1 MKAIKLILS
10 VLFLFPTAKGFCQNP
25 IIQNTN
31 ICTTTGSM
39 ASFTV
44 DYPTASTYE
53 WQVKT
58 LNVDWTP
65 ITSSNASSVY
75 SDYDSSTLNIT
86 KSEIL
91 PVTGT
96 LYRVIVYDGSNNLTS
111 NVATLTVD
119 SKPVSKLITGASPV
133 CEGGSKELTYG
144 AASVGDIQWQSST
157 TGNLDEF
164 YDIEGAELI
173 YTATDLQDTTWFR
186 VMNSSSTCSP
196 AYSPAVQVIVNPLP
210 VAGYIDGGYIN
221 VCKSSNST
229 LLTLYDYAGTIE
241 WQKALEVADSPGTPS
256 TFAKIT
262 SATSPEYIATNL
274 TATTYFRAVLSSG
287 VCTSVITNP
296 VVIIVVPK
304 PVSTLISVASP
315 VICAGGSKTL
325 TYGTGSVG
333 EIQWQSST
341 TGLSDEFYDIE
352 GAELIYTATDL
363 QETTWFRVK
372 NTSGEE
378 ESCGYPDSYSPAVK
392 VVVDPLAVAGNI
404 DRQGDDIRVCI
415 SSNSTK
421 LILYNY
427 EGAIQWQKALDVEGS
442 PGTPGKFENI
452 TLANREFY
460 TASLSQVESAKLKEP
475 TTYYYRALV
484 SSGVCPSVTT
494 FDSDNKITLY
504 NQVVAIIVD
513 PKPVSKSI
521 SGATPACIGGS
532 KVLVYGIGS
541 VGDIQWQSSP
551 TGNLDEFYDI
561 DGNTELIYT
570 ANDLQE
576 TTWFRVMNTSGEA
589 CDPASSY
596 SPPVQ
601 VVVDTSNAGK
611 IEGGNSIVSKKSD
624 ETELTLKDYTGAI
637 QWQKAASLTDEFTNI
652 PLSTSSTY
660 ITTGLTETTYFRT
673 LVSNGDCSAVASDP
687 VVVNVDSEFKALAF
701 PNPFDSEFNI
711 NLTPQSTDPIELK
724 IYDMLGRQIENHYVK
739 PSEINSIRMGTT
751 YPPGFFTVLIKQGQQ
766 EVNLKVIKK

>member
-10 VLFLFPTAKGFCQNP
+10 ILFIFSTAKGFCQDP
-25 IIQNTN
+25 SIQNTN
-31 ICTTTGSM
+31 ICTSTGSM

-44 DYPTASTYE
+44 DVSGDTYV
-53 WQVKT
+53 WQMKSPGSQ
-58 LNVDWTP
+58 DWTP
-65 ITSSNASSVY
+65 IDISTPGSVY
-75 SDYDSSTLNIT
+75 NSYNTDTLNIT
-86 KSEIL
+86 KSATL

-96 LYRVIVYDGSNNLTS
+96 LYRVKVNDGLGNILTS
-111 NVATLTVD
+111 NEATLTVVPLPGSIKGD
-119 SKPVSKLITGASPV
+119 DPV
-133 CEGGSKELTYG
+133 CAGGSKELTYG
-144 AASVGDIQWQSST
+144 AASVGDIQWQSSPSPNSEDFIDVPNENGLT
-157 TGNLDEF
+157 
-164 YDIEGAELI
+164 YV
-173 YTATDLQDTTWFR
+173 ATYLQDTTWFR
-186 VMNSSSTCSP
+186 VMNTNVACS
-196 AYSPAVQVIVNPLP
+196 SPAVQVVVNPLP
-210 VAGYIDGGYIN
+210 MADDIIGGDIN

-229 LLTLYDYAGTIE
+229 KLTLDNYAGSIK
-241 WQKALEVADSPGTPS
+241 WQKALEVAGSPGTPS
-256 TFAKIT
+256 TFAEIT

-287 VCTSVITNP
+287 VCTSLITNP
-296 VVIIVVPK
+296 VAIIVVPK
-304 PVSTLISVASP
+304 PVSTSISGAAP
-315 VICAGGSKTL
+315 VICAGGSNKL

-333 EIQWQSST
+333 DIQWQSST

-452 TLANREFY
+452 TLANKDIY
-460 TASLSQVESAKLKEP
+460 TAFLSQVESAKLKEP

-494 FDSDNKITLY
+494 FDSDDPITLY

-589 CDPASSY
+589 CDPASIY

-637 QWQKAASLTDEFTNI
+637 QWQKAASLTGVFTNI

-724 IYDMLGRQIENHYVK
+724 IYDMLGRLIENHYVK

>member
-1 MKAIKLILS
+1 MKAIILILS
-10 VLFLFPTAKGFCQNP
+10 VLFLFPTAKGFCQT
-25 IIQNTN
+25 IDDTN
-31 ICTTTGSM
+31 ICASTGSL

-44 DYPTASTYE
+44 NESAETYV
-53 WQVKT
+53 WQMKSPDSV
-58 LNVDWTP
+58 NWTE
-65 ITSSNASSVY
+65 ITSSNASTVY
-75 SDYDSSTLNIT
+75 LGYDSTTLNIT
-86 KSEIL
+86 KSATL

-96 LYRVIVYDGSNNLTS
+96 LYRVIVNDGLGNLLTS
-111 NVATLTVD
+111 NVATLT
-119 SKPVSKLITGASPV
+119 
-133 CEGGSKELTYG
+133 
-144 AASVGDIQWQSST
+144 
-157 TGNLDEF
+157 
-164 YDIEGAELI
+164 
-173 YTATDLQDTTWFR
+173 
-186 VMNSSSTCSP
+186 
-196 AYSPAVQVIVNPLP
+196 
-210 VAGYIDGGYIN
+210 
-221 VCKSSNST
+221 
-229 LLTLYDYAGTIE
+229 
-241 WQKALEVADSPGTPS
+241 
-256 TFAKIT
+256 
-262 SATSPEYIATNL
+262 
-274 TATTYFRAVLSSG
+274 
-287 VCTSVITNP
+287 
-296 VVIIVVPK
+296 VVPK

-325 TYGTGSVG
+325 TYGTASVG
-333 EIQWQSST
+333 DIQWQYST
-341 TGLSDEFYDIE
+341 TGNLDEFYDID
-352 GAELIYTATDL
+352 GNTELIYTATDL

-452 TLANREFY
+452 TLANRDIY
-460 TASLSQVESAKLKEP
+460 TASLSQVESAELKEP

-494 FDSDNKITLY
+494 FDSDDPITLY

-532 KVLVYGIGS
+532 KVLVYGTGS
-541 VGDIQWQSSP
+541 VGDIQWQSSTISNP
-551 TGNLDEFYDI
+551 EDFYDI
-561 DGNTELIYT
+561 DGAT
-570 ANDLQE
+570 ARTYIATDLQE

-589 CDPASSY
+589 CVPASSY

-601 VVVDTSNAGK
+601 VQVVVDTSNPRK

-751 YPPGFFTVLIKQGQQ
+751 YPPGFFTVLIKQGLQ
-766 EVNLKVIKK
+766 ERNVKVLKK